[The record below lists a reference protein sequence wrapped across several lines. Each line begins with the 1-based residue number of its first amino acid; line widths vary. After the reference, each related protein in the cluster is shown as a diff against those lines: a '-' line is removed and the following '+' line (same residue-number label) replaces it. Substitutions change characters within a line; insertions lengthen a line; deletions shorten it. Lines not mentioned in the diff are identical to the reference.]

1 MHINFKYFIVS
12 IGAIFLALGVGILIG
27 TSMGSSVD
35 IQEQNAA
42 IVTDI
47 DKQFKQ
53 LKEKDDKLAETNK
66 NLLAKLDNVK
76 DFIAGNENLLSN
88 QKLSG
93 KKVAIISF
101 NEKANVDSVKNALT
115 NSGASIYLDIQIK
128 DEAVN
133 TTNLEKINTK
143 LGQKFTK
150 KEEVISYIAN
160 SIKNSSDTSPLAS
173 LEELGLVKVRSN
185 SGSYETINSIVVF
198 NGSTASGK
206 SKFPGLIKPIL
217 DQIKEDKYTVAI
229 ASSGESVGLKDFSKI
244 KIATI
249 DNIDENEI
257 PEELLLK
264 LLGSRKKILFCEG
277 KRNSLDSKIFEL
289 LFEDYTITPVETCKD
304 VINFTK
310 AFNKIPNTVA
320 KAYGI
325 IDRDF
330 HSEEQLEKLKQ
341 QNVFSYDVAEIENLF
356 LLPDVIAGFAKYKQ
370 EQCDIEE
377 IKTRILIKFEQDKQ
391 AQISQYVSSAI
402 NAYFKSSHIS
412 VGNKKEE
419 VEQNF
424 QKFISEVD
432 INKLFNGRESYINDV
447 IANKKYEKAIMLYNN
462 KGLHSVI
469 EKYFNMGDY
478 RHKALDYLR
487 GTKEIEP
494 IKRVFPD
501 QLWNAD

>member
-198 NGSTASGK
+198 NGSTGK

-249 DNIDENEI
+249 DNIDEAAGRVSLVD
-257 PEELLLK
+257 LLASSNIIGNYGNSLVGDK
-264 LLGSRKKILFCEG
+264 LLPVG
-277 KRNSLDSKIFEL
+277 K
-289 LFEDYTITPVETCKD
+289 
-304 VINFTK
+304 
-310 AFNKIPNTVA
+310 
-320 KAYGI
+320 
-325 IDRDF
+325 
-330 HSEEQLEKLKQ
+330 
-341 QNVFSYDVAEIENLF
+341 
-356 LLPDVIAGFAKYKQ
+356 
-370 EQCDIEE
+370 
-377 IKTRILIKFEQDKQ
+377 
-391 AQISQYVSSAI
+391 
-402 NAYFKSSHIS
+402 
-412 VGNKKEE
+412 
-419 VEQNF
+419 
-424 QKFISEVD
+424 
-432 INKLFNGRESYINDV
+432 
-447 IANKKYEKAIMLYNN
+447 
-462 KGLHSVI
+462 
-469 EKYFNMGDY
+469 
-478 RHKALDYLR
+478 
-487 GTKEIEP
+487 
-494 IKRVFPD
+494 
-501 QLWNAD
+501 

>member
-76 DFIAGNENLLSN
+76 DFIAGNESLLSN

-185 SGSYETINSIVVF
+185 SGSYESINSIVVF
-198 NGSTASGK
+198 NGSTVSGK
-206 SKFPGLIKPIL
+206 SKFSNLIKPIL

-249 DNIDENEI
+249 DNIDEAAGRVSLVD
-257 PEELLLK
+257 LLASSNIIGNYGNSLEGDK
-264 LLGSRKKILFCEG
+264 LLPVG
-277 KRNSLDSKIFEL
+277 K
-289 LFEDYTITPVETCKD
+289 
-304 VINFTK
+304 
-310 AFNKIPNTVA
+310 
-320 KAYGI
+320 
-325 IDRDF
+325 
-330 HSEEQLEKLKQ
+330 
-341 QNVFSYDVAEIENLF
+341 
-356 LLPDVIAGFAKYKQ
+356 
-370 EQCDIEE
+370 
-377 IKTRILIKFEQDKQ
+377 
-391 AQISQYVSSAI
+391 
-402 NAYFKSSHIS
+402 
-412 VGNKKEE
+412 
-419 VEQNF
+419 
-424 QKFISEVD
+424 
-432 INKLFNGRESYINDV
+432 
-447 IANKKYEKAIMLYNN
+447 
-462 KGLHSVI
+462 
-469 EKYFNMGDY
+469 
-478 RHKALDYLR
+478 
-487 GTKEIEP
+487 
-494 IKRVFPD
+494 
-501 QLWNAD
+501 

>member
-76 DFIAGNENLLSN
+76 DFIADNESLLSN

-198 NGSTASGK
+198 NGSTVSGK

-249 DNIDENEI
+249 DNIDEAAGRVSLVD
-257 PEELLLK
+257 LLASSNIIGNYGNSLVGDK
-264 LLGSRKKILFCEG
+264 LLPVG
-277 KRNSLDSKIFEL
+277 K
-289 LFEDYTITPVETCKD
+289 
-304 VINFTK
+304 
-310 AFNKIPNTVA
+310 
-320 KAYGI
+320 
-325 IDRDF
+325 
-330 HSEEQLEKLKQ
+330 
-341 QNVFSYDVAEIENLF
+341 
-356 LLPDVIAGFAKYKQ
+356 
-370 EQCDIEE
+370 
-377 IKTRILIKFEQDKQ
+377 
-391 AQISQYVSSAI
+391 
-402 NAYFKSSHIS
+402 
-412 VGNKKEE
+412 
-419 VEQNF
+419 
-424 QKFISEVD
+424 
-432 INKLFNGRESYINDV
+432 
-447 IANKKYEKAIMLYNN
+447 
-462 KGLHSVI
+462 
-469 EKYFNMGDY
+469 
-478 RHKALDYLR
+478 
-487 GTKEIEP
+487 
-494 IKRVFPD
+494 
-501 QLWNAD
+501 

>member
-76 DFIAGNENLLSN
+76 DFIADNESLLSN

-249 DNIDENEI
+249 DNIDEAAGRVSLVD
-257 PEELLLK
+257 LLASSNIIGNYGNSLVGDK
-264 LLGSRKKILFCEG
+264 LLPVG
-277 KRNSLDSKIFEL
+277 K
-289 LFEDYTITPVETCKD
+289 
-304 VINFTK
+304 
-310 AFNKIPNTVA
+310 
-320 KAYGI
+320 
-325 IDRDF
+325 
-330 HSEEQLEKLKQ
+330 
-341 QNVFSYDVAEIENLF
+341 
-356 LLPDVIAGFAKYKQ
+356 
-370 EQCDIEE
+370 
-377 IKTRILIKFEQDKQ
+377 
-391 AQISQYVSSAI
+391 
-402 NAYFKSSHIS
+402 
-412 VGNKKEE
+412 
-419 VEQNF
+419 
-424 QKFISEVD
+424 
-432 INKLFNGRESYINDV
+432 
-447 IANKKYEKAIMLYNN
+447 
-462 KGLHSVI
+462 
-469 EKYFNMGDY
+469 
-478 RHKALDYLR
+478 
-487 GTKEIEP
+487 
-494 IKRVFPD
+494 
-501 QLWNAD
+501 

>member
-198 NGSTASGK
+198 NGSTVSGK
-206 SKFPGLIKPIL
+206 SKFSNLIKPIL

-244 KIATI
+244 KVSTI
-249 DNIDENEI
+249 DNIDEAAGRVSLVD
-257 PEELLLK
+257 LLASSNIIGNFGNSLEGDK
-264 LLGSRKKILFCEG
+264 LLPVG
-277 KRNSLDSKIFEL
+277 K
-289 LFEDYTITPVETCKD
+289 
-304 VINFTK
+304 
-310 AFNKIPNTVA
+310 
-320 KAYGI
+320 
-325 IDRDF
+325 
-330 HSEEQLEKLKQ
+330 
-341 QNVFSYDVAEIENLF
+341 
-356 LLPDVIAGFAKYKQ
+356 
-370 EQCDIEE
+370 
-377 IKTRILIKFEQDKQ
+377 
-391 AQISQYVSSAI
+391 
-402 NAYFKSSHIS
+402 
-412 VGNKKEE
+412 
-419 VEQNF
+419 
-424 QKFISEVD
+424 
-432 INKLFNGRESYINDV
+432 
-447 IANKKYEKAIMLYNN
+447 
-462 KGLHSVI
+462 
-469 EKYFNMGDY
+469 
-478 RHKALDYLR
+478 
-487 GTKEIEP
+487 
-494 IKRVFPD
+494 
-501 QLWNAD
+501 